1 MEQKKR
7 YVITSYPV
15 MTKET
20 EVYAKDE
27 EQAWEIY
34 WGNVEGDI
42 KDDDIGEL
50 TYADVECFVDPEIY
64 EDKQQKEVA

>member
-1 MEQKKR
+1 MKQKKR

-15 MTKET
+15 MIKET

-42 KDDDIGEL
+42 KDDDIGDL
-50 TYADVECFVDPEIY
+50 TYADVESFVDPEIY